1 LLQQD
6 AAWFLAGERI
16 NPIFP
21 AMDIL
26 ENTSVQ
32 AAAMPRPRQRPRLP
46 TDAQAR
52 RVEELRRAFQRALNR
67 RPTLIEKAAM
77 LRAAALV
84 ARAETA
90 ALDQT
95 VPVAELTKLV
105 NIADRAVRRLPLDG
119 ERPAKLAAA
128 LRTLELRRE
137 RWAGQDRARKAAE
150 KAREAHGEEHD
161 TESTR

>member
-1 LLQQD
+1 
-6 AAWFLAGERI
+6 
-16 NPIFP
+16 
-21 AMDIL
+21 M
-26 ENTSVQ
+26 
-32 AAAMPRPRQRPRLP
+32 
-46 TDAQAR
+46 
-52 RVEELRRAFQRALNR
+52 
-67 RPTLIEKAAM
+67 K
-77 LRAAALV
+77 RAAALV

-137 RWAGQDRARKAAE
+137 RWADQDRARKAAA
-150 KAREAHGEEHD
+150 KAREGHREEHD
-161 TESTR
+161 TESS